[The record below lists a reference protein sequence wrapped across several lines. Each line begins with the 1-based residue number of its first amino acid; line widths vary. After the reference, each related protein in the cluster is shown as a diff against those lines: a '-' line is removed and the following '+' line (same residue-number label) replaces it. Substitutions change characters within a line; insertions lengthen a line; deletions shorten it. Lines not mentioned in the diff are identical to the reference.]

1 MFWSIQIVQF
11 YEKYTME
18 KQTDIR
24 IFFWFRGG
32 GREGGITYLFV
43 DLGIQHAKR
52 MCSTMLSSVTCMPL
66 SYFSTLFHKPKDFR
80 ERVTEHKMCFVMF
93 STTLVW
99 NISHSKE
106 NSARC
111 YNKCT
116 QVFVQST
123 RYSWQIWIKIENFR
137 QIFEKNTLIWNFMK
151 TCPAGAE
158 SFNADRQTWR
168 S

>member
-1 MFWSIQIVQF
+1 
-11 YEKYTME
+11 ME

-32 GREGGITYLFV
+32 GGGSITYLFV
-43 DLGIQHAKR
+43 DLGIQHAMR
-52 MCSTMLSSVTCMPL
+52 MCRTMLSSVTFMPL
-66 SYFSTLFHKPKDFR
+66 PYFSTLFHKPKDFR
-80 ERVTEHKMCFVMF
+80 ERVTEHKMCVVMF
-93 STTLVW
+93 STTIIW

-123 RYSWQIWIKIENFR
+123 RYSWQILIKIDFFR
-137 QIFEKNTLIWNFMK
+137 HIFEKNTLIWNFYENLSSGSLVVQ
-151 TCPAGAE
+151 CG
-158 SFNADRQTWR
+158 QTDTTKLICSR
-168 S
+168 FSQFC